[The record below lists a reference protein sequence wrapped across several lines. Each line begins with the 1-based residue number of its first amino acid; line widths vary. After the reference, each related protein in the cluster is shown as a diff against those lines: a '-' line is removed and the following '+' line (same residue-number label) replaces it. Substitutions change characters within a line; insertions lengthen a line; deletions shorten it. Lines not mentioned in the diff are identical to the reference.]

1 MDKFPSAEQQ
11 KVIAH
16 RGKPL
21 IVVAGP
27 GTGKTRTLVERVIRI
42 LKEDASSNVVL
53 ITFTRTSR
61 RDTRKKIDAS
71 VTNFQ
76 SVNPELEIPRVAT
89 VHKFAKALLHHFA
102 ADAGLPNGFRVLI
115 GSAKEDLILVE
126 EALEDLGIT
135 SSVADVKTDLIA
147 FRSTNDGKR
156 LKHLTTTQFA
166 EFIGQFDTLCKF
178 YGAIDMEGIVPL
190 VREILSK
197 KPEVVPQMYLHV
209 DEYQDLN
216 PLDQG
221 LIKVLVDSA
230 RHEIAVVGDDA
241 QSIYGRRYAAP
252 EGIRDLVKGTT
263 WESVSFRKSHRL
275 PPHILRA
282 SQKLIERCGYVGGSL
297 SLPKDN
303 GRLIRTFSC
312 SKAAYEDV
320 LVAGL
325 IRELMCKGKSREGNQ
340 LKYNDFMV
348 LCPSSKQLKAT
359 ANCLEQDFHIPVKTR
374 RPTVIPPD
382 YWKLIL
388 LLRMVIANDDLS
400 LRQWLPV
407 LDISTKDIAS
417 LRHQAMEQSRS
428 LFDQIRL
435 STDNVLTDFLT
446 KINQLRSCKDNAA
459 IFIDCLKNFPNLIV
473 SDDLFPDVGLTI
485 DAFESSGSSLG
496 DILEGLYERFG
507 LLDPEDDIS
516 EEENK
521 VLLATMHSSKGLE
534 AKIVFL
540 TRLNRRLLPQPGINR
555 EEQLRVLYVAMTRAK
570 QEVFFLY
577 SDVYDQGRGRKVDG
591 MSPFLEIIR
600 SYLSIE
606 RTKKQD
612 LKKYN

>member
-1 MDKFPSAEQQ
+1 MDKFPSPEQQ
-11 KVIAH
+11 SVITH
-16 RGKPL
+16 QGKPL
-21 IVVAGP
+21 VVVAGP
-27 GTGKTRTLVERVIRI
+27 GTGKTRTLAERVIRI
-42 LKEDASSNVVL
+42 LKEDADSTVVL

-71 VTNFQ
+71 VTDFQ
-76 SVNPELEIPRVAT
+76 SVNPELEIPRIAT

-102 ADAGLPNGFRVLI
+102 ADIGLPNNFRVLI

-126 EALEDLGIT
+126 EALEDIEIT

-147 FRSTNDGKR
+147 FRSTDDGKR

-166 EFIGQFDTLCKF
+166 KFIGQFATLCKF

-230 RHEIAVVGDDA
+230 RHEIVVVGDDA
-241 QSIYGRRYAAP
+241 QSIYGRRHAAP
-252 EGIRDLVKGTT
+252 EGIRNLVKDAA
-263 WESVSFRKSHRL
+263 WENISFSKSHRL

-282 SQKLIERCGYVGGSL
+282 SQKLIQGYGYVGGSI
-297 SLPKDN
+297 SLPKDD
-303 GRLIRTFSC
+303 GQLIRTFSC
-312 SKAAYEDV
+312 SKSEYEDIV
-320 LVAGL
+320 VGGL
-325 IRELMCKGKSREGNQ
+325 IKEIMTRGESRDGNQ
-340 LKYNDFMV
+340 LEYKDFMI
-348 LCPSSKQLKAT
+348 LCPSSKQLRTT
-359 ANCLEQDFHIPVKTR
+359 AACLEQHFQIPIKTR
-374 RPTVIPPD
+374 SVSTIPPD

-388 LLRMVIANDDLS
+388 LLRMVIGDDDLA

-407 LDISTKDIAS
+407 LDILGEDIAT
-417 LRHQAMEQSRS
+417 LRHEAMEQSRS
-428 LFDQIRL
+428 LFNQIRL

-446 KINQLRSCKDNAA
+446 KLNQLRSCKDNAPV
-459 IFIDCLKNFPNLIV
+459 FIDCLKNFSNLVV

-485 DAFESSGSSLG
+485 DAFESSGSSLS

-507 LLDPEDDIS
+507 LIDPEDDIS
-516 EEENK
+516 EEDK

-534 AKIVFL
+534 AEIVFI

-570 QEVFFLY
+570 QAVFFLY
-577 SDVYDQGRGRKVDG
+577 SDVYDLGRGRKVDG
-591 MSPFLEIIR
+591 MSPFLEIVK
-600 SYLSIE
+600 SHLSIE
-606 RTKKQD
+606 RIKKQD
-612 LKKYN
+612 LKRYN